1 MKVLFVGIAA
11 AFALFGA
18 LEILGQ
24 PTFYDKLLAV
34 PLLNLSVQALDRIAG
49 SESVQR
55 WTAATFG
62 RYRTALQ
69 ENSVHMA
76 FWVVLF
82 AAMMMVML
90 ATGIDQVT
98 AFSAIA
104 ASLNNL
110 GPGLGAVAE
119 NYAGISPAGKWVL
132 CFSMLLGRLEL
143 FTLLVLFS
151 RSFWRS

>member
-82 AAMMMVML
+82 AAMFF
-90 ATGIDQVT
+90 TGEVGSEHRARQVD
-98 AFSAIA
+98 F
-104 ASLNNL
+104 
-110 GPGLGAVAE
+110 
-119 NYAGISPAGKWVL
+119 W
-132 CFSMLLGRLEL
+132 EL
-143 FTLLVLFS
+143 YIWKLSESV
-151 RSFWRS
+151 